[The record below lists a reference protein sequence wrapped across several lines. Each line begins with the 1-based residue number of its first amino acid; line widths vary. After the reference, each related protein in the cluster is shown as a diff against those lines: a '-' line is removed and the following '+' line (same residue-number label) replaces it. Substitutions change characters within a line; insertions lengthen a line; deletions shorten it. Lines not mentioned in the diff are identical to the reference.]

1 MVCLLKIRGLQD
13 QMSAIERKLADFILD
28 NSHLLRDY
36 SSQQLADAVGVSQSS
51 VVKFCQKV
59 GYKGYPDFKLAVS
72 EALVAQSSYSRD
84 EPTDISKTPLAEVE
98 QFQYQLAANFRTLTE
113 INETKTLDRAVKVLD
128 SADKILLSGF
138 GGSGLVAADF
148 AFRLQQLG
156 KTVCYHPDP
165 AVQLQ
170 FSAQLTE
177 QSALLAISQ
186 SGENQDVL
194 RLARQLKPQKVQ
206 LISLTSFK
214 TNPLSLLAH
223 TALYVLGGDSSP
235 RLDPLLEQL
244 SAQHLCHL
252 LYLQLSKKTHNAKV
266 LEHSQRLM
274 KELARR

>member
-1 MVCLLKIRGLQD
+1 
-13 QMSAIERKLADFILD
+13 MSAIERKLADFILD

-84 EPTDISKTPLAEVE
+84 EPTDESSRPPLAEAE
-98 QFQYQLAANFRTLTE
+98 QFQHQLAANLRTLTE
-113 INETKTLDRAVKVLD
+113 INESKLLDRAVKELD
-128 SADKILLSGF
+128 AADKILLSGF

-148 AFRLQQLG
+148 SFRLQQLG
-156 KTVCYHPDP
+156 KTVCFHPDP

-177 QSALLAISQ
+177 QSVFVAISQ
-186 SGENQDVL
+186 TGENQDVL

-206 LISLTSFK
+206 VISITTFK
-214 TNPLSLLAH
+214 TNPLSLLAQLP
-223 TALYVLGGDSSP
+223 LYVLGSDSSP

-252 LYLQLSKKTHNAKV
+252 LYLQLSKKTGNAKV

-274 KELARR
+274 KELAQR

>member
-72 EALVAQSSYSRD
+72 EALVAQSNLSREEQSD
-84 EPTDISKTPLAEVE
+84 TKKTPLAEVE
-98 QFQYQLAANFRTLTE
+98 QFQLQLQASYRTVLE
-113 INETKTLDRAVKVLD
+113 INEAKTLARATELLD
-128 SADKILLSGF
+128 KADKILLVGF

-148 AFRLQQLG
+148 AFRLRQLG

-165 AVQLQ
+165 AVQMQ
-170 FSAQLTE
+170 YSAQLSE
-177 QSALLAISQ
+177 QSVFFAISQ

-194 RLARQLKPQKVQ
+194 RLARQLKSQKVQ
-206 LISLTSFK
+206 LMSLTSFK
-214 TNPLSLLAH
+214 TNPLSLLVQ
-223 TALYVLGGDSSP
+223 TPLYVLAGDSSS

-244 SAQHLCHL
+244 GAQHLCHL
-252 LYLQLSKKTHNAKV
+252 LYLQLSKITANAKV
-266 LEHSQRLM
+266 LEHSQRLLQQ
-274 KELARR
+274 LAQR